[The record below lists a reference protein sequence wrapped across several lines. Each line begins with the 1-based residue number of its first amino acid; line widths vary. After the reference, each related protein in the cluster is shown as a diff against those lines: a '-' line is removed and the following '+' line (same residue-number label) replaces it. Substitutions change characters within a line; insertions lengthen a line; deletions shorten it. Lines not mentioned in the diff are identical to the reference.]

1 MVLNNIIILMLEEK
15 ISIHKAIFEINKLK
29 SENRINNSQL
39 LHQLISF
46 LHDNEEKEEFW
57 NSLIFF
63 IDPKAIDTRCFEY
76 FVQYN
81 VALEKLSHLK
91 LEDEQL
97 KVLAP
102 KFDEACITFMMR
114 LYNDSYSDEEFYE
127 FISTCKNEYAFKY
140 ILSVPKQ
147 MNYKKQKLYDVI
159 KNRNDLSEKLK
170 AFAFKQY
177 NSDILKNT
185 DNISYIIEFFTKMEP
200 EYLLSISKNIN
211 TPINI
216 LENLKIIQGVK
227 YASIIRKN
235 SLETLKRIN

>member
-1 MVLNNIIILMLEEK
+1 
-15 ISIHKAIFEINKLK
+15 
-29 SENRINNSQL
+29 
-39 LHQLISF
+39 
-46 LHDNEEKEEFW
+46 
-57 NSLIFF
+57 
-63 IDPKAIDTRCFEY
+63 
-76 FVQYN
+76 
-81 VALEKLSHLK
+81 
-91 LEDEQL
+91 
-97 KVLAP
+97 
-102 KFDEACITFMMR
+102 
-114 LYNDSYSDEEFYE
+114 
-127 FISTCKNEYAFKY
+127 
-140 ILSVPKQ
+140 

-211 TPINI
+211 TPIII

-235 SLETLKRIN
+235 SLETLNRIN